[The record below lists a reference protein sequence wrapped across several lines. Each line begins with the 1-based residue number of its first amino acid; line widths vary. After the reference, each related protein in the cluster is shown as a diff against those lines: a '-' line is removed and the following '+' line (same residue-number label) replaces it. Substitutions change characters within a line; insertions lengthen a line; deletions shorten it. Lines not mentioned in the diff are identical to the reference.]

1 MLTTPMLTTPMPN
14 PLDRRSGGSATLA
27 TLMVLLL
34 LMGMAAMLSARVLHG
49 ELMGSEALVQGHQRQ
64 SLQESG
70 LDWGLQLLNSP
81 ALATSCKPSGGP
93 GPAFAEGLTDTS
105 EHGHRRVRVP
115 WQGRSI
121 VCSSDEDEHWRCTCP
136 DTAPSIPGP
145 SAAAGIR
152 SGAISSTISSTVTGT
167 DAGTAVYTDQHPRF
181 SLEFQG
187 KERADASAWR
197 RRTLRLLVQSCA
209 EGQASC
215 ELPGTPAS
223 GPLPMRAQS
232 QLVVLASA
240 LAQAPASALTSA
252 GSVNLSALA
261 DDQSGL
267 ALPPDQDSAWV
278 LQAGGEVTGAG
289 GHVQGPPGSTGAAL
303 VRTMA
308 ADLALPP
315 EHFFQR
321 FFGLPPDAYRHRA
334 GLSVLDCRGS
344 EDCSAA
350 LAARVRGGHAWLWIQ
365 GPLRLHGPL
374 KLGSPDS
381 PVLIICEEP
390 LELAAGLQLTGLL
403 YSHGALRLAPA
414 AGLVRIEGALLSAG
428 ASTLAGRVQVIH
440 SAPVLRRLADLR
452 GSWVRLPGGWTP

>member
-1 MLTTPMLTTPMPN
+1 MLTSPTPHSLE
-14 PLDRRSGGSATLA
+14 RRSGGFGTLT

-81 ALATSCKPSGGP
+81 ALAGSCEPSGGP
-93 GPAFAEGLTDTS
+93 GPAFAEGLTDTDDR
-105 EHGHRRVRVP
+105 GHRRVREP
-115 WQGRSI
+115 WQGRPFI
-121 VCSSDEDEHWRCTCP
+121 CSSDEDERWHCTCP
-136 DTAPSIPGP
+136 GATPSAPGSSAASRSYTRAGSGAMPGVAPGIAP
-145 SAAAGIR
+145 SAA
-152 SGAISSTISSTVTGT
+152 
-167 DAGTAVYTDQHPRF
+167 VYADRLPRF

-187 KERADASAWR
+187 KERVDAAAWR

-223 GPLPMRAQS
+223 RPLPTRAQS

-252 GSVNLSALA
+252 GAVNLSALA
-261 DDQSGL
+261 DEQSGL

-278 LQAGGEVTGAG
+278 LQAGAEVTGAD
-289 GHVQGPPGSTGAAL
+289 GHVQGPPGSAGASL
-303 VRTMA
+303 VRSMA

-321 FFGLPPDAYRHRA
+321 FFGLPPEAYRRRA
-334 GLSVLDCRGS
+334 GLSILDCRGS

-350 LAARVRGGHAWLWIQ
+350 LAARVRSGQAWLWIQ
-365 GPLRLHGPL
+365 GPLRLRSPL
-374 KLGSPDS
+374 KLGSSDS

-403 YSHGALRLAPA
+403 YSHGALRLEPA
-414 AGLVRIEGALLSAG
+414 AGLVRIEGALISAA
-428 ASTLAGRVQVIH
+428 ASTLAGRVQVVH